1 MSSSVSQQACA
12 AAFSARQL
20 GSAAKKRASS
30 TLRRSTMRPEVAAA
44 ASLQPH
50 FSGDTCALTTS
61 VIAATVEEALLE
73 IVEAVESGAD
83 IVELRVD
90 FIDGLD
96 AAVDLPKMLAACS
109 VPCIVTYRPTWEG
122 GQFDGDEIVRLRALW
137 CAVEA
142 GAAYVDCEL
151 LASERFFAAAP
162 TEELKNKATRHT
174 KIILSS
180 HNYETVPDSETLSG
194 IHSRCVASGA
204 DIVKIA
210 AMVTDITHVSRLEQ
224 LLRDTKQSQAESTIV
239 LGMGEA
245 GQTSRLLAAKFGSFL
260 TFGALR
266 VGAESGTA
274 FGLYRIPRQF
284 GPIITTVCSYILR
297 STPILKTDK
306 FLSQPQRPASPR
318 SRSCA
323 ICTGYRLRLQQQ
335 K

>member
-1 MSSSVSQQACA
+1 
-12 AAFSARQL
+12 
-20 GSAAKKRASS
+20 
-30 TLRRSTMRPEVAAA
+30 
-44 ASLQPH
+44 
-50 FSGDTCALTTS
+50 
-61 VIAATVEEALLE
+61 
-73 IVEAVESGAD
+73 
-83 IVELRVD
+83 
-90 FIDGLD
+90 
-96 AAVDLPKMLAACS
+96 
-109 VPCIVTYRPTWEG
+109 
-122 GQFDGDEIVRLRALW
+122 
-137 CAVEA
+137 
-142 GAAYVDCEL
+142 
-151 LASERFFAAAP
+151 
-162 TEELKNKATRHT
+162 
-174 KIILSS
+174 LSS